1 MKTIVSVCD
10 VCKKRSEYQ
19 EDAYAE
25 EHQDRSVVLWE
36 DRKRMAT
43 LDVCEECFRFLLEAC
58 QVVLRGEFASKFE
71 EALASAF
78 KRRGFPLLTERAPE
92 PAPEPEPEPAPA
104 PEPSP
109 EPEPAPAPEPEPEP
123 EPAPE
128 PYSPPVY
135 CEPDSSFTGREG
147 REGREGRDG

>member
-19 EDAYAE
+19 EDAYAA
-25 EHQDRSVVLWE
+25 EHKDRSVVLWE
-36 DRKRMAT
+36 ERKRMAT
-43 LDVCEECFRFLLEAC
+43 LDVCETCFAFLLETC
-58 QVVLRGEFASKFE
+58 QVVLRGEFASKLE

-92 PAPEPEPEPAPA
+92 PEPA
-104 PEPSP
+104 
-109 EPEPAPAPEPEPEP
+109 PEPAPAPEPEPAPAPAP
-123 EPAPE
+123 ELAPE

-135 CEPDSSFTGREG
+135 FEPDSSFTGREG
-147 REGREGRDG
+147 REGRDG